1 MLFSFNLGIFGAFVC
16 GKIEC
21 QKLAKSKANPLQK
34 CQFLIKNGHFLSKF
48 FPIKKRLQM
57 T

>member
-1 MLFSFNLGIFGAFVC
+1 MLFSFNLGLFGAFFV

-21 QKLAKSKANPLQK
+21 QKLAKSKANPLKK
-34 CQFLIKNGHFLSKF
+34 CQFLAINGHFLSKF
-48 FPIKKRLQM
+48 FPTKKQLQM